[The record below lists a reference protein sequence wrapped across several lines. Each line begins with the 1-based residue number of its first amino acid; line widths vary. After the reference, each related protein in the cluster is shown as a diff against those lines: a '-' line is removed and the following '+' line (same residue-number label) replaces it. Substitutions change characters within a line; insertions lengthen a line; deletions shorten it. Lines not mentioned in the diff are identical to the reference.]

1 MRFSSGPTRQEKKK
15 TPNARQSIYQTLLK
29 YIKETTVT
37 TSPQCIR
44 KDRTRSEG
52 TWIYKHESMAVA
64 VIQPSNNSRDK
75 WNRIRPA
82 RSSIAYQLLFPVK
95 QQVMQD
101 IAQRQ
106 HALKHVVAVDD
117 HESVHARAADRVKD
131 RIETVLGR
139 AGVNTGEVLLGGIS
153 LEKIEEKGE
162 RGGGLRQVSS

>member
-1 MRFSSGPTRQEKKK
+1 MPVS
-15 TPNARQSIYQTLLK
+15 QSIYQTLLK
-29 YIKETTVT
+29 YIKETRET

-52 TWIYKHESMAVA
+52 TWIYKHGSMAVA

-75 WNRIRPA
+75 YNRIRPT

-95 QQVMQD
+95 QQVMQN

-117 HESVHARAADRVKD
+117 HESVHAGAADRVKD
-131 RIETVLGR
+131 RIETILRR
-139 AGVNTGEVLLGGIS
+139 AGVNAREVLLGYQLRENRG
-153 LEKIEEKGE
+153 EGEERE
-162 RGGGLRQVSS
+162 ITSGLFMSASPTLRFSSS

>member
-1 MRFSSGPTRQEKKK
+1 
-15 TPNARQSIYQTLLK
+15 
-29 YIKETTVT
+29 
-37 TSPQCIR
+37 
-44 KDRTRSEG
+44 
-52 TWIYKHESMAVA
+52 
-64 VIQPSNNSRDK
+64 
-75 WNRIRPA
+75 
-82 RSSIAYQLLFPVK
+82 
-95 QQVMQD
+95 MQD